1 MGALRGEKMPAR
13 IPKGH
18 PLVRLFANLTEENFA
33 GHLGWPDGEVIGY
46 LTDILTDFVHI
57 DQLFKI
63 RNAQGRRVEEVA
75 EMLAEGDLL
84 HRAESVEREREVH
97 KHIGDY
103 TLFMTGIFPEFLR
116 RLKTSKVMISPD
128 ALLDYIQ
135 MGKRSY
141 RIVSEF
147 TYGPYGES
155 APLFRKL
162 AENFELCVYGLGYVR
177 ADLDRLRDPRF
188 QALKGRLLG

>member
-1 MGALRGEKMPAR
+1 MAAKV
-13 IPKGH
+13 PKGH
-18 PLVRLFANLTEENFA
+18 PLTRLFASLTEENFA

-46 LTDILTDFVHI
+46 VTEVLTDFVHV
-57 DQLFKI
+57 DELYKI

-84 HRAESVEREREVH
+84 HRAESIDREREVH
-97 KHIGDY
+97 RHIGDY

-116 RLKTSKVMISPD
+116 RLKTSKVVISPD

-135 MGKRSY
+135 VGKRSY

-147 TYGPYGES
+147 TYGPYAES
-155 APLFRKL
+155 VRLFRKL
-162 AENFELCVYGLGYVR
+162 SENFELCVYGLGYVR

-188 QALKGRLLG
+188 QAVKGRLFG

>member
-1 MGALRGEKMPAR
+1 LGRLEVPAGVPR
-13 IPKGH
+13 GH
-18 PLVRLFANLTEENFA
+18 PLFRLFANLTEQNFSR
-33 GHLGWPDGEVIGY
+33 HLGWPDTEVIGY
-46 LTDILTDFVHI
+46 ITDILADFVHV
-57 DQLFKI
+57 DRLFKI

-84 HRAESVEREREVH
+84 HRAESVERERHVH

-103 TLFMTGIFPEFLR
+103 TLFMVGLFPEFLQR
-116 RLKTSKVMISPD
+116 IKTSKVITSPD
-128 ALLDYIQ
+128 ALLDFIQ
-135 MGKRSY
+135 VGKRSY

-147 TYGPYGES
+147 TYGSYGPL

-162 AENFELCVYGLGYVR
+162 SENFELCVYGLGYVR

-188 QALKGRLLG
+188 KAMKGHLLG

>member
-1 MGALRGEKMPAR
+1 MAGK
-13 IPKGH
+13 IPRGH

-33 GHLGWPDGEVIGY
+33 EQLGWPDCEVIGY
-46 LTDILTDFVHI
+46 LTDVLTDFVHI
-57 DQLFKI
+57 DQVYKI

-84 HRAESVEREREVH
+84 HRAESVDREREVH
-97 KHIGDY
+97 RHIGDY

-116 RLKTSKVMISPD
+116 CLKISKVVISPD

-135 MGKRSY
+135 VGKRSY

-147 TYGPYGES
+147 TYGPYEES

-162 AENFELCVYGLGYVR
+162 SENFELCVYGLGYVR

-188 QALKGRLLG
+188 QVLKGRLLG

>member
-1 MGALRGEKMPAR
+1 MAAK
-13 IPKGH
+13 IPREH
-18 PLVRLFANLTEENFA
+18 PLTRLFASLTEENFA
-33 GHLGWPDGEVIGY
+33 EHLGWPDVEVIGY
-46 LTDILTDFVHI
+46 VTDVLTDFVHV
-57 DQLFKI
+57 DQVYKI

-84 HRAESVEREREVH
+84 HRAESIDREREVH
-97 KHIGDY
+97 RHIGDY
-103 TLFMTGIFPEFLR
+103 TLFMTGVFPEFLKR
-116 RLKTSKVMISPD
+116 MKASRVMISPD

-135 MGKRSY
+135 VGKRSY

-147 TYGPYGES
+147 TYGRYEES

-177 ADLDRLRDPRF
+177 AGLDRLRDPKY

>member
-1 MGALRGEKMPAR
+1 MAGR

-18 PLVRLFANLTEENFA
+18 PLVRLFAGLTKENFA
-33 GHLGWPDGEVIGY
+33 EHLGWPDAEVIGY
-46 LTDILTDFVHI
+46 LSDVLTDFVHV
-57 DQLFKI
+57 DQLYKI

-84 HRAESVEREREVH
+84 HRAESIDREREVH
-97 KHIGDY
+97 RHIGDY

-116 RLKTSKVMISPD
+116 RLKTSKVVISPD
-128 ALLDYIQ
+128 ALLDYIRV
-135 MGKRSY
+135 GKRSY
-141 RIVSEF
+141 RIVAEF

>member
-1 MGALRGEKMPAR
+1 MAVG

-18 PLVRLFANLTEENFA
+18 PLCRLFASLTEENFA

-46 LTDILTDFVHI
+46 IADVLTDFVHV
-57 DQLFKI
+57 DQVYRI
-63 RNAQGRRVEEVA
+63 RNAQGRRVGEVA

-84 HRAESVEREREVH
+84 YRAVTVEREREVH

-103 TLFMTGIFPEFLR
+103 TLFMTGVFPEFVQR
-116 RLKTSKVMISPD
+116 VKTSKVVLSPD
-128 ALLDYIQ
+128 ALLDFIQ
-135 MGKRSY
+135 VGKRSY

-147 TYGPYGES
+147 THGAYGPA

-162 AENFELCVYGLGYVR
+162 SENFELCVYGLGYVR

-188 QALKGRLLG
+188 QAVKGRLLG

>member
-1 MGALRGEKMPAR
+1 MAAR
-13 IPKGH
+13 VPRGH
-18 PLVRLFANLTEENFA
+18 PLVRLFASLTEENFA
-33 GHLGWPDGEVIGY
+33 EHLGWPDGEVIGY
-46 LTDILTDFVHI
+46 VADVLTVFVHV
-57 DQLFKI
+57 DELYKI

-75 EMLAEGDLL
+75 EMLTEGDLL

-97 KHIGDY
+97 RQIGDY

-116 RLKTSKVMISPD
+116 RLKTSRVVISPD
-128 ALLDYIQ
+128 AFLDYIQ
-135 MGKRSY
+135 AGKRSY

-147 TYGPYGES
+147 RYGPYGES

-162 AENFELCVYGLGYVR
+162 SENFELCVYGLGYVR

-188 QALKGRLLG
+188 LRLKGRLLG

>member
-1 MGALRGEKMPAR
+1 MATG
-13 IPKGH
+13 IPKSH
-18 PLVRLFANLTEENFA
+18 PLVRLFANLTAENFA
-33 GHLGWPDGEVIGY
+33 EHLGWPDAQVIGY
-46 LTDILTDFVHI
+46 VTEILTDFVHV
-57 DQLFKI
+57 DQLFKV
-63 RNAQGRRVEEVA
+63 RSAQGRRVEEVA

-97 KHIGDY
+97 RHIGDY
-103 TLFMTGIFPEFLR
+103 TMFMAGIFPEFLH
-116 RLKTSKVMISPD
+116 RLKTSKVLFSPD
-128 ALLDYIQ
+128 ALLDFIRV
-135 MGKRSY
+135 GKRSY

-162 AENFELCVYGLGYVR
+162 SENFELCVYGLGYVR

-188 QALKGRLLG
+188 QALKGHLLG

>member
-1 MGALRGEKMPAR
+1 MAVG

-18 PLVRLFANLTEENFA
+18 PLCRLFASLTEQNFA
-33 GHLGWPDGEVIGY
+33 GQLGWPDGEVIGY
-46 LTDILTDFVHI
+46 ITDVLTDFVHV
-57 DQLFKI
+57 DQLYKI
-63 RNAQGRRVEEVA
+63 RNAQGQRVEEVA

-84 HRAESVEREREVH
+84 HRAETVEREREVH

-103 TLFMTGIFPEFLR
+103 TLFLAGVFPEFLK
-116 RLKTSKVMISPD
+116 RLKTSKVVVSPD
-128 ALLDYIQ
+128 ALLDFIQ

-147 TYGPYGES
+147 TYGPYGPF

-162 AENFELCVYGLGYVR
+162 SENFELCVYGLGYVR

-188 QALKGRLLG
+188 QAVKGRLLG

>member
-1 MGALRGEKMPAR
+1 MATR
-13 IPKGH
+13 IPGGH
-18 PLVRLFANLTEENFA
+18 PLCRLFASLTAENFA
-33 GHLGWPDGEVIGY
+33 EHLGWPDAEVIRY
-46 LTDILTDFVHI
+46 VTEILTDFVHV
-57 DQLFKI
+57 DQLFKL

-97 KHIGDY
+97 RHVGDY
-103 TLFMTGIFPEFLR
+103 TLFMAGVFPECLR
-116 RLKTSKVMISPD
+116 RMKTSKVVVSPD
-128 ALLDYIQ
+128 ALLDFVQ
-135 MGKRSY
+135 VGKRSY

-162 AENFELCVYGLGYVR
+162 SENFELCVYGLGYVR

-188 QALKGRLLG
+188 QALKGHLLG

>member
-1 MGALRGEKMPAR
+1 MAGG

-18 PLVRLFANLTEENFA
+18 PLVRLFASLTAENFA
-33 GHLGWPDGEVIGY
+33 QHLGWPDVEVIRY
-46 LTDILTDFVHI
+46 VTEILTDFVHV

-63 RNAQGRRVEEVA
+63 RNSQGRRVEEVA

-97 KHIGDY
+97 RHIGDY
-103 TLFMTGIFPEFLR
+103 TMFVAGIFPEFLR
-116 RLKTSKVMISPD
+116 RLKTSKTVVSAD
-128 ALLDYIQ
+128 ALLDFIQ
-135 MGKRSY
+135 VGKRSY
-141 RIVSEF
+141 WIVSEF
-147 TYGPYGES
+147 TYGPYGEA

-162 AENFELCVYGLGYVR
+162 SENFELCVFGLGYVR

-188 QALKGRLLG
+188 QTLKGHLLG